1 VFSEDWVVVM
11 AIGDV
16 RAERRADWFI
26 DRVAATGSVVL
37 RQIGQDRAGEVAAH
51 RFLSSPYVSAETVSG
66 TLAARTAEQCV
77 GRHIVVIQDTTE
89 ISFSGASGK
98 HKGFG
103 PAGNGKD
110 PGFFIHPVI
119 AVDVAHE
126 AVIGLVDVAIWTR
139 APERAGDR
147 NKRTLAEKESAR
159 WLNACNVSAQV
170 LDRCASV
177 TMIADR
183 ESDIYELF
191 CQRPAKVH
199 LIVRAGQNRALAGG
213 GFLFDAL
220 AEAGPITH
228 QEVKVAPRGPGDKGR
243 TAQVEIKCGRVRIR
257 KPNRLSQ
264 KDAGLE
270 LTLVDVK
277 ERNAPNPKSA
287 LCWRLLTT
295 HTVATAG
302 EAAAIVR
309 LYRLRWRIEQTFRAL
324 KSDGLRLEESQV
336 TGSNRMFALAAIAM
350 AAAVRTIQLVDARD
364 GSPRPATDV
373 IDADFTTPIAHLSNK
388 LEGKTERQKN
398 PHERGS
404 LAWLAWVVARLG
416 GWNCYYKPPGP
427 KTMHQGWIHLATFL
441 AGFAFAKEFDAD
453 V

>member
-1 VFSEDWVVVM
+1 MVM

-16 RAERRADWFI
+16 RTERRADWFI
-26 DRVAATGSVVL
+26 DRVAATGSLVL
-37 RQIGQDRAGEVAAH
+37 RQVGKGRAGEIAAH

-66 TLAARTAEQCV
+66 TLAARTAEQCA
-77 GRHIVVIQDTTE
+77 GRHIIVIQDTTE

-119 AVDVAHE
+119 AVDVAQE
-126 AVIGLVDVAIWTR
+126 AVIGLVDITIWTR
-139 APERAGDR
+139 APERVGDR
-147 NKRTLAEKESAR
+147 SKRTLAEKESAR

-191 CQRPAKVH
+191 SQRPDKVH
-199 LIVRAGQNRALAGG
+199 LIVRAGQNRALADGG
-213 GFLFDAL
+213 LLFDAV
-220 AEAGPITH
+220 AEAAPIAH

-243 TAQVEIKCGRVRIR
+243 TAKVEIKCARVRIK
-257 KPNRLSQ
+257 KPHRLSQ
-264 KDAGLE
+264 KDTALE

-277 ERNAPNPKSA
+277 ERNAPDPKSA

-295 HTVATAG
+295 HSIETAD
-302 EAAAIVR
+302 EAAAIVQF
-309 LYRLRWRIEQTFRAL
+309 YRLRWRIEQAFRAL

-373 IDADFTTPIAHLSNK
+373 IDAGFIAPIARLSKK
-388 LEGKTERQKN
+388 LEGKTDRQKN
-398 PHERGS
+398 PHDQGS

-427 KTMHQGWIHLATFL
+427 KTMHHGWIHLATFL
-441 AGFAFAKEFDAD
+441 AGFAFAKDFDAD

>member
-1 VFSEDWVVVM
+1 MVL

-16 RAERRADWFI
+16 RTERRADWFI
-26 DRVAATGSVVL
+26 GRVVSTGSVVL

-66 TLAARTAEQCV
+66 TLAARTAEQCA
-77 GRHIVVIQDTTE
+77 GRHVVVVQDTTE
-89 ISFSGASGK
+89 ISFSGASHK

-126 AVIGLVDVAIWTR
+126 AVIGLVDINIWTR
-139 APERAGDR
+139 AKTRVADR
-147 NKRTLAEKESAR
+147 TKRPLENKESAR
-159 WLNACNVSAQV
+159 WLNGCVVAAEALN
-170 LDRCASV
+170 RCASV

-191 CQRPAKVH
+191 FHCPQKLH
-199 LIVRAGQNRALAGG
+199 LIVRAGQNRALVDGG
-213 GFLFDAL
+213 LLFDVLGKAK
-220 AEAGPITH
+220 PIAH
-228 QEVKVAPRGPGDKGR
+228 QEVNVAPRGPGDKGR
-243 TAQVEIKCGRVRIR
+243 LATVEIKCGRVRIKR
-257 KPNRLSQ
+257 PSRLSREHT
-264 KDAGLE
+264 DIE
-270 LTLVDVK
+270 LTLVEVK
-277 ERNAPNPKSA
+277 EPKVPKGKTA

-295 HTVATAG
+295 HPVETAE
-302 EAAAIVR
+302 EAIAVVQ

-324 KSDGLRLEESQV
+324 KSDGMRLEESQV
-336 TGSNRMFALAAIAM
+336 TGCDRMFALAAIAM

-364 GSPRPATDV
+364 GGPRLATDI
-373 IDADFTTPIAHLSNK
+373 IDAEFIAPVAGLSNK
-388 LEGKTERQKN
+388 LEGKTDRQKN

-427 KTMHQGWIHLATFL
+427 KTMHQGWVHLATFL
-441 AGFAFAKEFDAD
+441 AGFAFAGTPDAKP
-453 V
+453 

>member
-1 VFSEDWVVVM
+1 M

-16 RAERRADWFI
+16 RTERRADWFI
-26 DRVAATGSVVL
+26 DRVVATGSVVL
-37 RQIGQDRAGEVAAH
+37 RRIGEDRAGEVAAH
-51 RFLSSPYVSAETVSG
+51 RLLSSPYVSAETVSG

-126 AVIGLVDVAIWTR
+126 AVIGLVDINIWTR
-139 APERAGDR
+139 ARERVGDR
-147 NKRTLAEKESAR
+147 TKRTLAEKESVR
-159 WLNACNVSAQV
+159 WLNACNVSAQI

-191 CQRPAKVH
+191 RQRPDKVH
-199 LIVRAGQNRALAGG
+199 LIVRAGQNRTLAEGG
-213 GFLFDAL
+213 PLFDAL
-220 AEAGPITH
+220 AEAEPLAR
-228 QEVKVAPRGPGDKGR
+228 QEVQGAPRGPGDKGR
-243 TAQVEIKCGRVRIR
+243 TASVEIKSGRVHIK
-257 KPNRLSQ
+257 KPNRLAQ
-264 KDAGLE
+264 EDAALE

-277 ERNAPNPKSA
+277 ELNAPSPKSA

-295 HTVATAG
+295 HTVETAD
-302 EAAAIVR
+302 EAAAIVQ
-309 LYRLRWRIEQTFRAL
+309 LYRLRWRIEQAFRAL
-324 KSDGLRLEESQV
+324 KSDGLRLDESQV
-336 TGSNRMFALAAIAM
+336 TGCNRMFALAAIAM

-364 GSPRPATDV
+364 GGPRPATDV
-373 IDADFTTPIAHLSNK
+373 IDAAFIAPIAEFSK
-388 LEGKTERQKN
+388 TLEGKTNRQKN
-398 PHERGS
+398 PHEQGS

-427 KTMHQGWIHLATFL
+427 KTMHQGWINLATFI
-441 AGFAFAKEFDAD
+441 AGFAFAKKIDAD